1 MKKPK
6 ANNKQA
12 FKKWRRVI
20 IWGVIMTVGIL
31 SVAYAQSARNSVYDL
46 SSPVSFPVD
55 I

>member
-1 MKKPK
+1 MQNPK
-6 ANNKQA
+6 VNNKRA

-20 IWGVIMTVGIL
+20 IWGMIMAVGVL
-31 SVAYAQSARNSVYDL
+31 SVAYAQSVRDSAYDL